1 MKYQITEA
9 VMGTFIE
16 AFNTREEAE
25 EQIRKYVEEDPNISE
40 DFFEISTVGDV
51 KALRLATDMSQ
62 AAFARE
68 YGIPVRTL
76 QNWESGTTVPP
87 SYVYDLL
94 ERAVATHSILPCA
107 YVLHTYRDKMGIGD
121 MITFTDLSAALSYA
135 ADEWATLVK
144 ADKDSYKNDPA
155 GRFDVTLQV
164 CEYEDGEYIPTGETI
179 EDIWSAF

>member
-68 YGIPVRTL
+68 YG
-76 QNWESGTTVPP
+76 
-87 SYVYDLL
+87 
-94 ERAVATHSILPCA
+94 
-107 YVLHTYRDKMGIGD
+107 
-121 MITFTDLSAALSYA
+121 ALMR
-135 ADEWATLVK
+135 K
-144 ADKDSYKNDPA
+144 
-155 GRFDVTLQV
+155 
-164 CEYEDGEYIPTGETI
+164 
-179 EDIWSAF
+179 